1 MSSYSTLKA
10 EIRQAG
16 IDNAAEIL
24 ALCPHL
30 KIANRPNPVIT
41 APETR
46 LTHVSLCSSIFSR
59 KAPTVM
65 LKMSHHRDEPMKTP
79 ETRAQADMLLAG
91 SLARSQLAKNAAKEN
106 IVIGFMSVRNNV
118 ET

>member
-1 MSSYSTLKA
+1 
-10 EIRQAG
+10 
-16 IDNAAEIL
+16 
-24 ALCPHL
+24 
-30 KIANRPNPVIT
+30 
-41 APETR
+41 
-46 LTHVSLCSSIFSR
+46 
-59 KAPTVM
+59 M

-106 IVIGFMSVRNNV
+106 IVIGFVSVRNNA